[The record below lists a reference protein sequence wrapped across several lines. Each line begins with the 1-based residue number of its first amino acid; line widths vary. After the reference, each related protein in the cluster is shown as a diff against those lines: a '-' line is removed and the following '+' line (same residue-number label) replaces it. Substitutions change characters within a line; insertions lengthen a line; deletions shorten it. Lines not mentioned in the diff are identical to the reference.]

1 MSGRKAQQVPAVTDL
16 RALTQSLAH
25 YREPDHGRSIVEI
38 LITVVP
44 FVLLWLL
51 MLLSLHIGYGLY
63 LLLAVPASGFLVRLF
78 MIQHD
83 CGHGSFFRHR
93 STNDWVG
100 RVIGVFTLTPY
111 DFWRRAHGI
120 HHATSGNLDRR
131 GVGDI
136 DTLTVREYLALSRWR
151 RLGYRLYR
159 HPMVLFGVGPTYL
172 FILRQRLPL
181 GLPPGGGAWFSTMAT
196 NAAIALV
203 VAAVMWWVGVV
214 PFLLV
219 HLPITVL
226 GGAAGV
232 WLFYVQ
238 HQFEHTTWSEDR
250 DWSFPTAALYGSSHY
265 DLPAVLRWFTANI
278 GVHHVH
284 HLCSRIP
291 FYRLPVALRD
301 HPELANVGRLTLSQ
315 SLACVRLVLWDETAR
330 RLITFREL
338 RNRFAQRTGRKCEGA
353 HRSPPIGCKLTG
365 LVLPGIRRNEATKPP
380 QLRGHRP
387 PQRLQ
392 SWSESRLKSASTAA
406 ISCCRRGSS
415 AAGVAA
421 KRLRR

>member
-1 MSGRKAQQVPAVTDL
+1 MERILNDRPEAGAAVTDM
-16 RALTQSLAH
+16 RALTLSLAR
-25 YREPDHGRSIVEI
+25 YREPNHGRSIVEI

-63 LLLAVPASGFLVRLF
+63 LLLAVPAAGFLVRLF

-93 STNDWVG
+93 LVNDWVG

-111 DFWRRAHGI
+111 DFWRHTHGI

-131 GVGDI
+131 GIGDI

-151 RLGYRLYR
+151 RLSYRLYR
-159 HPMVLFGVGPTYL
+159 HPIIMFGVGPAYL
-172 FILRQRLPL
+172 FILRQRLPV
-181 GLPPGGGAWFSTMAT
+181 GLTREGWGPWVSTMAT
-196 NAAIALV
+196 NGAIALV
-203 VAAVMWWVGVV
+203 VTGIVWRVGVG

-226 GGAAGV
+226 GGAIGV

-238 HQFEHTTWSEDR
+238 HQFEHTDWSENR
-250 DWSFPTAALYGSSHY
+250 NWNFATAALHGSSHY
-265 DLPAVLRWFTANI
+265 DLPVALRWFTANI

-291 FYRLPVALRD
+291 FYRLPLALRH
-301 HPELANVGRLTLSQ
+301 HPDLANVGRLTLGQ
-315 SLACVRLVLWDETAR
+315 SLACVRLVLWDEAAR
-330 RLITFREL
+330 RLISFREL
-338 RNRFAQRTGRKCEGA
+338 R
-353 HRSPPIGCKLTG
+353 
-365 LVLPGIRRNEATKPP
+365 IR
-380 QLRGHRP
+380 LR
-387 PQRLQ
+387 
-392 SWSESRLKSASTAA
+392 A
-406 ISCCRRGSS
+406 S
-415 AAGVAA
+415 AAERVEVASPLSD
-421 KRLRR
+421 R